1 MLSDNDRA
9 FLKANHQAVLTT
21 FRKDGGAQM
30 SIVTCGLYRD
40 SIAFTTEAQRAKLL
54 NLQRNPR
61 CSLLV
66 SKRDW
71 WGYLVLEGQATLLSP
86 GATDPAELRQGLRD
100 VYLAAS
106 GKTHPNWQEYDAA
119 MRKERRSVVIVVPE
133 RVYGMRR

>member
-100 VYLAAS
+100 IYTAAS
-106 GKTHPNWQEYDAA
+106 GKTHP
-119 MRKERRSVVIVVPE
+119 
-133 RVYGMRR
+133 